1 MALVAVKAA
10 GLALAMNYGV
20 HVGASFAYAKVCVPQ
35 SIWDV
40 AQSLATAASP
50 VCSFLLSTMQV
61 TQNNFA
67 VVITSSLAAIAAG
80 VLKPAA
86 PA

>member
-1 MALVAVKAA
+1 MVILAVKAA

-20 HVGASFAYAKVCVPQ
+20 HVGASYAYAKVCVPQ

-67 VVITSSLAAIAAG
+67 VVITSTLAAIAAG
-80 VLKPAA
+80 VLKPSA
-86 PA
+86 

>member
-1 MALVAVKAA
+1 MAVVAVKAA
-10 GLALAMNYGV
+10 AIALAMNYGV
-20 HVGASFAYAKVCVPQ
+20 HVGASYAYAKVCIPQ

-40 AQSLATAASP
+40 AQSFATAASP

-86 PA
+86 

>member
-1 MALVAVKAA
+1 MAVVVAVKAA
-10 GLALAMNYGV
+10 VLAVAANYGV
-20 HVGASFAYAKVCVPQ
+20 HVGASYAYGQLCVPQ
-35 SIWDV
+35 SIVDI
-40 AQSLATAASP
+40 ARSFATTASP

-80 VLKPAA
+80 LLKPS
-86 PA
+86 

>member
-1 MALVAVKAA
+1 MAVVAVKAA
-10 GLALAMNYGV
+10 ALALAMNYGV
-20 HVGASFAYAKVCVPQ
+20 HVGASYAYAKVCVPQ

-40 AQSLATAASP
+40 AQSFATAASP

-67 VVITSSLAAIAAG
+67 VVITSTLATLAAG
-80 VLKPAA
+80 VLRPVA
-86 PA
+86 

>member
-20 HVGASFAYAKVCVPQ
+20 HVGASYAYAKYCIPQ
-35 SIWDV
+35 TVWDI
-40 AQSLATAASP
+40 AQSFVTTASP
-50 VCSFLLSTMQV
+50 VCSFLLTTMQV

-67 VVITSSLAAIAAG
+67 VVITTTLAAAAAG
-80 VLKPAA
+80 LLKPA
-86 PA
+86 